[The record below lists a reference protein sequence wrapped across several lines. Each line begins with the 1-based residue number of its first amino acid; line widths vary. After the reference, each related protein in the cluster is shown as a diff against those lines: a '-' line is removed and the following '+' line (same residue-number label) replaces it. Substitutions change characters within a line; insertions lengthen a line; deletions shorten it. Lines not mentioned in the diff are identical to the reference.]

1 MGEAHVQHR
10 ELPDIENVEVVEKQ
24 HLLPRVQQL
33 AARGMRFITT
43 TCIDNGEQFEVYYH
57 FDHHLE
63 LTHLLVTIDKNEALP
78 SITPVYFSAFVAEN
92 EMKDLFGLRLDGL
105 NVDYQGRMLVSE
117 EVPAPPMRKKEASE
131 RRNGDGS

>member
-78 SITPVYFSAFVAEN
+78 SITPVYFCAFVAEN
-92 EMKDLFGLRLDGL
+92 EMKDLFWVARGRAQRGLSGQDAGVRRG
-105 NVDYQGRMLVSE
+105 
-117 EVPAPPMRKKEASE
+117 ACASHAQE
-131 RRNGDGS
+131 RSI